1 MKNTLTKGEV
11 LVVAG
16 APAPPSSPPLL
27 PLSEM
32 SLSEL
37 LVQELLLLVLL
48 QSWLSGDSPFRYN
61 HLLYPQSN

>member
-1 MKNTLTKGEV
+1 
-11 LVVAG
+11 
-16 APAPPSSPPLL
+16 
-27 PLSEM
+27 M

>member
-1 MKNTLTKGEV
+1 MKYTLTKGEV
-11 LVVAG
+11 WVVAG

-27 PLSEM
+27 RLSKM

-37 LVQELLLLVLL
+37 LVQELMLLVLL
-48 QSWLSGDSPFRYN
+48 QSWLSGDSAFRYN

>member
-16 APAPPSSPPLL
+16 APAPPLL

-37 LVQELLLLVLL
+37 LVQELLLVVLL
-48 QSWLSGDSPFRYN
+48 QS
-61 HLLYPQSN
+61 